1 MNIMLPPE
9 LIKKIKRVH
18 IRSGRLVNTLMA
30 GQYRSVFRGTGM
42 EFEEVREY
50 TPGDEVKD
58 IDWKVSARMGR
69 PYIKRYREERERV
82 VMLLLDLSASLQ
94 FGTRDLVKTEVA
106 AETASI
112 LAFNAIRN
120 NDKVGAVLFTDRVEK
135 YIPPQKG
142 SGHVWRVI
150 KEFFSYKP
158 QYSGTDINTAL
169 GYLGRVCR
177 KRTVSF
183 LISDFISD
191 DFLRQL
197 KIVSKKHEIVGIL
210 LSDPGDFSLP
220 PGGIITVRD
229 LETGEL
235 VSFDAFDRRVRNQY
249 TAASQE
255 AYRGIPDML
264 RSADVDC
271 IEIRTDG
278 SVVEALTRYFRFR
291 EKRMR

>member
-210 LSDPGDFSLP
+210 LSDPGDFALP